1 MKALGKKRS
10 AGGWEFEMRKEKEAV
25 LFDMDGVVLDSMPWH
40 VKAWQEAFREFGLVV
55 PEEALYLHEGAIEA
69 ETSRK
74 IFEDQGVSPT
84 EELFRKVLRR
94 QRELFRQKYWPFVKP
109 FPEIPDLLSDLRREG
124 RRLALVTS
132 SHREILEEILPH
144 SLRELFHF
152 ILTGDQV
159 RRRKPHPEPYL
170 LACERLSAPRET
182 TLAVENA
189 PAGIKS
195 AKGAG
200 LFCVAL
206 TTTLPPKHLKEA
218 DLILSS
224 HRDLYRFL
232 KNGRKDA

>member
-1 MKALGKKRS
+1 MKKVREAS
-10 AGGWEFEMRKEKEAV
+10 AV

-40 VKAWQEAFREFGLVV
+40 VKAWQEAFREFGLHV

-84 EELFRKVLRR
+84 EELFRKVLLR
-94 QRELFRQKYWPFVKP
+94 QREIFRKKYWSLVRP
-109 FPEIPDLLSDLRREG
+109 FPEIPDLLADLRRKG
-124 RRLALVTS
+124 SRLALVTS
-132 SHREILEEILPH
+132 SHREILEEILPVR
-144 SLRELFHF
+144 LRKLFHF

-170 LACERLSAPRET
+170 LAQET
-182 TLAVENA
+182 LKAQKEETVAVENA

-200 LFCVAL
+200 LFCIAL
-206 TTTLPPKHLKEA
+206 TTTLAERHLKEA
-218 DLILSS
+218 DLVLPS
-224 HRDLYRFL
+224 HQDLYRFL
-232 KNGRKDA
+232 TNGHQQTNA

>member
-1 MKALGKKRS
+1 MERLKNA
-10 AGGWEFEMRKEKEAV
+10 EAV

-40 VKAWQEAFREFGLVV
+40 VRAWQEAFREFGLRV

-84 EELFRKVLRR
+84 EELFRAVLKR
-94 QRELFRQKYWPFVKP
+94 QRELFRQKYWPFVRP
-109 FPEIPDLLSDLRREG
+109 FPEIPDLLADLRREG

-132 SHREILEEILPH
+132 SHREILEEILPQE
-144 SLRELFHF
+144 LRRLFHF

-170 LACERLSAPRET
+170 LAKEKLSAPTEG

-206 TTTLPPKHLKEA
+206 TTTLPPKHLREA
-218 DLILSS
+218 DLVLPS
-224 HRDLYRFL
+224 HRDLYRL
-232 KNGRKDA
+232 LTKNGRED

>member
-1 MKALGKKRS
+1 MRYADGS
-10 AGGWEFEMRKEKEAV
+10 GSETRKEAEAI

-40 VKAWQEAFREFGLVV
+40 VRAWQEAFREFGLTV

-74 IFEDQGVSPT
+74 IFEDQGVTPT
-84 EELFRKVLRR
+84 EELFRKVLKR
-94 QRELFRQKYWPFVKP
+94 QRELFRKKYWPFVKP
-109 FPEIPDLLSDLRREG
+109 FPEIPDLLADLRRKG
-124 RRLALVTS
+124 KKLALVTS
-132 SHREILEEILPH
+132 SHREILEEILPR
-144 SLRELFHF
+144 SLRGLFHF

-170 LACERLSAPRET
+170 LAREKLSAPEDGS
-182 TLAVENA
+182 LAVENA

-206 TTTLPPKHLKEA
+206 TTTLPPEHLREA
-218 DLILSS
+218 DVILPS
-224 HRDLYRFL
+224 HRELYRFL
-232 KNGRKDA
+232 TNGRKDA

>member
-1 MKALGKKRS
+1 M
-10 AGGWEFEMRKEKEAV
+10 ENPKEAEAV

-40 VKAWQEAFREFGLVV
+40 VRAWQEAFREFGLNV

-74 IFEDQGVSPT
+74 IFEDQGVTPT
-84 EELFRKVLRR
+84 EELFRAVLKR

-109 FPEIPDLLSDLRREG
+109 FPEIPDLLADLRREG
-124 RRLALVTS
+124 KRLALVTS
-132 SHREILEEILPH
+132 SHREILEEILPED
-144 SLRELFHF
+144 LRRLFHF

-170 LACERLSAPRET
+170 LAQKQLSAPTEGT
-182 TLAVENA
+182 VAVENA

-200 LFCVAL
+200 LYCVAL
-206 TTTLPPKHLKEA
+206 MTTLPEHHLQEA
-218 DLILSS
+218 DLVLPS
-224 HRDLYRFL
+224 HQELYRL
-232 KNGRKDA
+232 LTNGRKD

>member
-1 MKALGKKRS
+1 METLKD
-10 AGGWEFEMRKEKEAV
+10 KEAI

-40 VKAWQEAFREFGLVV
+40 VRAWQEAFREFGLNV

-84 EELFRKVLRR
+84 RELFEAVLRR
-94 QRELFRQKYWPFVKP
+94 QRELFKKKYQAFVKP

-124 RRLALVTS
+124 RKLALVTS
-132 SHREILEEILPH
+132 SHHEILKEILPEK
-144 SLRELFHF
+144 LMKLFHF
-152 ILTGDQV
+152 ILTGDKV

-170 LACERLSAPRET
+170 LARKAVGVKAEEAS
-182 TLAVENA
+182 AVENA

-200 LFCVAL
+200 LLCVAL
-206 TTTLPPKHLKEA
+206 TTTLPPEHLREA
-218 DLILSS
+218 DIILDS
-224 HRDLYRFL
+224 HQELFKLVR
-232 KNGRKDA
+232 NGKE

>member
-1 MKALGKKRS
+1 M
-10 AGGWEFEMRKEKEAV
+10 EEKVRNAEAV

-40 VKAWQEAFREFGLVV
+40 VKAWQEAFREVGLNV

-84 EELFRKVLRR
+84 EELFRQVLKR
-94 QRELFRQKYWPFVKP
+94 QRALFRQKYWSFVKP
-109 FPEIPDLLSDLRREG
+109 FPEIPDLLADLRKEG
-124 RRLALVTS
+124 KKLALVTS
-132 SHREILEEILPH
+132 SHREILEEILP
-144 SLRELFHF
+144 SRLRGLFHF

-170 LACERLSAPRET
+170 LAREKLKAPEEGA
-182 TLAVENA
+182 LAVENA
-189 PAGIKS
+189 PAGIRS

-206 TTTLPPKHLKEA
+206 TTTLAPHHLKQA
-218 DLILSS
+218 DLVLPS
-224 HRDLYRFL
+224 HRELYRL
-232 KNGRKDA
+232 LLNGKRHA